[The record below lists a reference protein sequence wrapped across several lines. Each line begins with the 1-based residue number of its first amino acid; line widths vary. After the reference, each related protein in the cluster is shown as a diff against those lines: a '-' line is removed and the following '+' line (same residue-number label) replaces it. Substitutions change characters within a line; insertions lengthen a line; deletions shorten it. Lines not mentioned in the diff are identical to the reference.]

1 MVSVVVA
8 LTRVKILNK
17 IYISNI
23 RTTTQGGIAMK
34 SNEKELLRIIRE
46 NANPDQ
52 ALMTAAVIMIGFLKQ
67 LESSEAQAA
76 VYPPVLY

>member
-1 MVSVVVA
+1 
-8 LTRVKILNK
+8 
-17 IYISNI
+17 
-23 RTTTQGGIAMK
+23 MK